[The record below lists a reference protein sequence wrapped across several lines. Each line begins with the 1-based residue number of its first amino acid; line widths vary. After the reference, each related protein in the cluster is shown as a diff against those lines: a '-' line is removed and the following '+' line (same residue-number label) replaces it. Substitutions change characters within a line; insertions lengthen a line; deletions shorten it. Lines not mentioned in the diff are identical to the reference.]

1 MNKPKIIQ
9 FPPLIKADNLTFGM
23 LKYGQYYVSE
33 IGDLRKK
40 TSPMYYTVIAGKY
53 GALSTSAEGMCTS
66 DTPIIGYFD
75 VDKIVFENE

>member
-9 FPPLIKADNLTFGM
+9 FPPLIKADNLTFEM

-40 TSPMYYTVIAGKY
+40 TSPTYYTSVAGKY
-53 GALSTSAEGMCTS
+53 GKLATSADGLATA

-75 VDKIVFENE
+75 VDKIVFENN